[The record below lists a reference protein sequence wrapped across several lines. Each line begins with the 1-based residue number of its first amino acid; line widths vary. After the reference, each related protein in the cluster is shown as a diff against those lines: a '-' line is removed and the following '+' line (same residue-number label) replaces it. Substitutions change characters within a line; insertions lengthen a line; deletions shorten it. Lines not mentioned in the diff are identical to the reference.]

1 MARSTKKTYML
12 AKLETTPGTDA
23 APTGSAD
30 AVLLRVEDLNLGVEQ
45 LFATRE
51 IIQAGFTSPDQLP
64 FTRRASFTFSVDA
77 ASAGAAGTAPQWG
90 DLLQA
95 CGMAETITAG
105 SYVVYNDIS
114 AALKNLTIWAEKDGL
129 LFKIGYCAGNVTA
142 DFTTGNV
149 PRFTFAMQGLVYSI
163 AAGTIGAET
172 LTAWQRPEAVGPA
185 YTSKLILGGTYATGA
200 ITGGTQYNFKNL
212 SFDLG
217 NDVQFDTLV
226 QQETCGIYG
235 RNVSLQAV
243 LDLGAS
249 GEATQWANMAAGTQI
264 SVGFTHGTVGGKQ
277 ITVFLGKASITGIA
291 DNVDGNKLLSQL
303 TFTGLP
309 TVADDTIRII
319 AK

>member
-1 MARSTKKTYML
+1 MARSTKKTYLL
-12 AKLETTPGTDA
+12 AKIETTPGTDA
-23 APTGSAD
+23 APTGAANS
-30 AVLLRVEDLNLGVEQ
+30 VLLRVEDLDLGVEQ

-51 IIQAGFTSPDQLP
+51 IIQAGFTSPDQIP

-77 ASAGAAGTAPQWG
+77 ASSGAAGTAPAWG
-90 DLLQA
+90 ALLQG
-95 CGMAETITAG
+95 CGMAETVTAG
-105 SYVVYNDIS
+105 TNVVYNDIS
-114 AALKNLTIWAEKDGL
+114 SLLKNLTIWAEKDGL
-129 LFKIGYCAGNVTA
+129 LFKIGYCAGNMTA

-163 AAGTIGAET
+163 AAGTIGAQT

-185 YTSKLILGGTYATGA
+185 YTGKLILGGTYSAGA

-212 SFDLG
+212 SYDLG

-235 RNVSLQAV
+235 RNTTLTTV
-243 LDLGAS
+243 LDLGAA
-249 GEATQWANMAAGTQI
+249 GEATQWANMAAGTQV
-264 SVGFTHGTVGGKQ
+264 SVGFTHGTAAGKQ
-277 ITVFLGKASITGIA
+277 ITTFFGKASITGIS
-291 DNVDGNKLLSQL
+291 DNVDGNKLLTQM

-309 TVADDTIRII
+309 TSADDTIRIV